1 MKKSGKIQV
10 LVVDDSAVVRE
21 MLSQIINSDRRM
33 EVAGT
38 ASDPFFA
45 RDKIKKLDPDV
56 ITLDVEMPRMD
67 GLSFLSKLMKS
78 HPLPVVMV
86 SSKTQKNCRITIQ
99 ALELGAIDFIAK
111 PVLSGTNGL
120 QSIRKEIIDKI
131 IIASQAKV
139 SKRPRTPTPLLGTE
153 KYSADVI
160 LKKEQ
165 ILSRRIETQPI
176 IVIGASTGGTV
187 AIAEIL
193 KTIQPP
199 ICGIVIVQHMPA
211 DFTYA
216 FAARL
221 NEVCKIEIKEARNQD
236 EVKNNLALIAPGGKH
251 MLLQRNG
258 RGYSVQIRDGQLVN
272 RHKPSV
278 DVLFR
283 STANS
288 AGPGAIGIILTGMGD
303 DGAHGMAEMR
313 QAGAYTI
320 AQDEKSCVVFGMPKC
335 AIQNGGATTVVP
347 LHKISNILISKLEL

>member
-1 MKKSGKIQV
+1 MKKSGKTQV

-33 EVAGT
+33 EVVGT

-45 RDKIKKLDPDV
+45 RDKIKKLEPDV

-86 SSKTQKNCRITIQ
+86 SSKTQKNCRTTIQ
-99 ALELGAIDFIAK
+99 ALELGAVDFIAK

-131 IIASQAKV
+131 KTAAQAKV
-139 SKRPRTPTPLLGTE
+139 RKRTATPTPLLGTE

-165 ILSRRIETQPI
+165 ILNRRIETPPI

-187 AIAEIL
+187 AISEIL
-193 KTIQPP
+193 KRIQPP
-199 ICGIVIVQHMPA
+199 ICGIVIVQHMPP

-221 NEVCKIEIKEARNQD
+221 NELCKIQVKEA
-236 EVKNNLALIAPGGKH
+236 KNGDVVQNNMALIAPGGKH
-251 MLLQRNG
+251 MLLQRDG
-258 RGYSVQIRDGQLVN
+258 RGYNVQIRDGQLVN

-283 STANS
+283 SSANS
-288 AGPGAIGIILTGMGD
+288 AGSGAVGVILTGMGD
-303 DGAHGMAEMR
+303 DGARGLAEMR
-313 QAGAYTI
+313 QTGAYTI
-320 AQDEKSCVVFGMPKC
+320 AQDEKTCVVFGMPKC
-335 AIQNGGATTVVP
+335 AIEKGGAATVVP
-347 LHKISNILISKLEL
+347 LSKIPSIIISKLEL

>member
-21 MLSQIINSDRRM
+21 MLSQIINSDPRM
-33 EVAGT
+33 EVVGT

-67 GLSFLSKLMKS
+67 GLSFLGKLMKS
-78 HPLPVVMV
+78 HPIPVVMV
-86 SSKTQKNCRITIQ
+86 SSKTQKNCRTTIQ
-99 ALELGAIDFIAK
+99 ALELGAVDFIAK
-111 PVLSGTNGL
+111 PVLTGTNGL
-120 QSIRKEIIDKI
+120 QSIRKEIINKI
-131 IIASQAKV
+131 KIAAQAKV
-139 SKRPRTPTPLLGTE
+139 KKRPATPTPLLGTE

-165 ILSRRIETQPI
+165 ILNRRIETPPI

-193 KTIQPP
+193 KMIQPP
-199 ICGIVIVQHMPA
+199 ICGIVIVQHMPP

-216 FAARL
+216 FATRL
-221 NEVCKIEIKEARNQD
+221 NEVCKIEVKEAKDGDQ
-236 EVKNNLALIAPGGKH
+236 VKNNLAIIAPGGKH

-258 RGYSVQIRDGQLVN
+258 RGYNVQIRDGQLVN

-283 STANS
+283 SAANS
-288 AGPGAIGIILTGMGD
+288 AGPSAIGIILTGMGD

-313 QAGAYTI
+313 QTGAYTI
-320 AQDEKSCVVFGMPKC
+320 AQDERSCVVFGMPKC
-335 AIQNGGATTVVP
+335 AIKNGGATTVVP
-347 LHKISNILISKLEL
+347 LHKIPSILISKLEL